1 MFPSG
6 FTKKKKKN
14 SVRLASERLQ
24 EVVEYT
30 AL

>member
-6 FTKKKKKN
+6 FTKKKKN